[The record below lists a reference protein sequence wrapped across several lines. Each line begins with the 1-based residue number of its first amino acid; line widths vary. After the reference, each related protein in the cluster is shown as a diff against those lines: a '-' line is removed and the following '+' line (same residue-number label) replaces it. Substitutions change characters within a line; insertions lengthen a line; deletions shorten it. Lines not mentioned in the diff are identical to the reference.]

1 MSELPPDIRLG
12 RATIDQIVDLRH
24 KILRQGLPR
33 ESAIFP
39 GDDRADARHYAAFA
53 EDGPV
58 CCLTL
63 HASQWEGQ
71 PAWQLRGMATASDW
85 QDQGIGN
92 ALMDWMEGELQ
103 KDPSTSR
110 LLWCNARVPAKRFYE
125 KRGWRVVSEQFDI
138 PTAGPHVRM
147 TKTLQG

>member
-1 MSELPPDIRLG
+1 MKEMPGGIWLG

-24 KILRQGLPR
+24 AILRPGLTR
-33 ESAIFP
+33 ESSIFQ
-39 GDDRADARHYAAFA
+39 GDDRPEARHYAAFVKGA
-53 EDGPV
+53 PI

-63 HASQWEGQ
+63 HVSQWEGQ
-71 PAWQLRGMATASDW
+71 PAWQLRGMATASNW
-85 QDQGIGN
+85 QDRGIGN
-92 ALMDWMEGELQ
+92 ALMDWMEGELK
-103 KDPSTSR
+103 KDPAASR